1 MRYLYVG
8 TDVPCAVVY
17 AWLNFMSACMWLFGQ
32 RGEGKGL
39 GQQGIVVDTLL
50 YDGRFRCVAN
60 GREVWSEEMLV
71 RVYATLP
78 QPCRSIR
85 ADSLGGERQTG
96 ECDPSI
102 HNQLLSRTTPLGSSE
117 LTQVLKSTKTVD
129 QINTKRQGNER
140 KNASSEATSHPPIKI
155 LVLVY
160 LLLSP
165 HPHPFPPLHHPPL
178 QIPFPL
184 PENTFKHSLLYVDS
198 GRRRVVDLM
207 LGGSGG
213 IGGVGVGDV
222 GGDKE
227 N

>member
-1 MRYLYVG
+1 MMLMVERYGLKKCVYVYTQLYLSLAG
-8 TDVPCAVVY
+8 P
-17 AWLNFMSACMWLFGQ
+17 
-32 RGEGKGL
+32 
-39 GQQGIVVDTLL
+39 
-50 YDGRFRCVAN
+50 
-60 GREVWSEEMLV
+60 SEPTA
-71 RVYATLP
+71 ATLHF
-78 QPCRSIR
+78 
-85 ADSLGGERQTG
+85 DGERQTG

-117 LTQVLKSTKTVD
+117 LAQVLKSSRTSN
-129 QINTKRQGNER
+129 QINTKRQGNGR
-140 KNASSEATSHPPIKI
+140 KTASSKATSHHPPIEI

-184 PENTFKHSLLYVDS
+184 PENTFKTSLLHVDS

-213 IGGVGVGDV
+213 SGGVRVGDV